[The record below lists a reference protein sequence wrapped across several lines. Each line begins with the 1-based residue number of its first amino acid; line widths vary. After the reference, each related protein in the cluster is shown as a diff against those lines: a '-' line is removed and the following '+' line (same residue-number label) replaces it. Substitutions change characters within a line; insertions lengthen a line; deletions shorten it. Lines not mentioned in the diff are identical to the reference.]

1 MFENDVN
8 AAVTGFACEN
18 PTSSS
23 VAALYFPRQFGPGAG
38 LLLNGRLHRGKNHFA
53 GEMYAI
59 PEANDM
65 KNLDFQNTE
74 KVVRQVGQII
84 AVYCSVIAPDSFV
97 LYGDFWTPEIK
108 TGISVYIQEVLRG
121 KFQPNLQFIEKIE
134 PDFCRGM
141 IELSLQ
147 QIRAP
152 FLKNL

>member
-1 MFENDVN
+1 
-8 AAVTGFACEN
+8 
-18 PTSSS
+18 
-23 VAALYFPRQFGPGAG
+23 
-38 LLLNGRLHRGKNHFA
+38 
-53 GEMYAI
+53 
-59 PEANDM
+59 M

-74 KVVRQVGQII
+74 QVVRQVGQII

-97 LYGDFWTPEIK
+97 LYGDFCTPEIK